1 MNTRLAV
8 LALATAA
15 LAACEPNPSVTGPA
29 AALQAARAADVSA
42 AVSDAGAVY
51 TLTNQVGGNAVAVF
65 ARGADGRLSA
75 AGAVSTGGTGT
86 GASLGS
92 QSAVTLS
99 DDGRWLFAVNAG
111 SNDVSV
117 FSVSPAGGLALAS
130 RTASGGTLPISLT
143 VHGNVL
149 YVLNAGGTGNI
160 SGLAVGTSGALTA
173 IAGTTLPL
181 SGSNVGP
188 AQVSFRPDGRRLV
201 VTEKNTNQLDV
212 YAVDANGVASG
223 PTTTASAGGTP
234 FGFSFGHRNELF
246 VSEATGSASSYE
258 LDATGGVSL
267 VSGAVLTHQG
277 APCWAVVTN
286 DGRIGFTGN
295 GAGSVSAFAIAPD
308 GAIGLVDANGG
319 TALIGTDRHGDR
331 GRTHR
336 GDPALRA
343 GARRGRHAGTGTDQH
358 QLAQQ
363 RQASAACGAP
373 GPGSAAQLLGVHLR
387 QLHADRAVARGLR
400 SAVSGARAHDR
411 RHSHARVPALRRRA
425 RQRQPRP
432 GARPPGHHP
441 SQRAGQRPPHLGRVQ
456 HPLLAELR
464 ADRQG
469 GDDSLHRVWRVPSQR
484 RRLPGMGP
492 AHPAAARRIAS
503 CSLTPPT

>member
-42 AVSDAGAVY
+42 AVSDPGAVY

-65 ARGADGRLSA
+65 ARGADGRLTA
-75 AGAVSTGGTGT
+75 AGTVSTGGTGT
-86 GASLGS
+86 GTSLGS

-130 RTASGGTLPISLT
+130 RTAAGRTLPISLT
-143 VHGNVL
+143 GHGNAL
-149 YVLNAGGTGNI
+149 YVLNAGGTGHI

-188 AQVSFRPDGRRLV
+188 AQGSFSPDGRRLV

-212 YAVDANGVASG
+212 YALDANGVASG

-234 FGFSFGHRNELF
+234 FGFSFGLRNELF

-258 LDATGGVSL
+258 RSEEHTSELQSRLHLVCRLLLEKKKKHTTHIIDHGVGTPLLHFL
-267 VSGAVLTHQG
+267 VEPA
-277 APCWAVVTN
+277 
-286 DGRIGFTGN
+286 GN
-295 GAGSVSAFAIAPD
+295 LVQSALPAYILLSVSYKA
-308 GAIGLVDANGG
+308 
-319 TALIGTDRHGDR
+319 ALLTP
-331 GRTHR
+331 RTFI
-336 GDPALRA
+336 
-343 GARRGRHAGTGTDQH
+343 
-358 QLAQQ
+358 
-363 RQASAACGAP
+363 SC
-373 GPGSAAQLLGVHLR
+373 
-387 QLHADRAVARGLR
+387 
-400 SAVSGARAHDR
+400 
-411 RHSHARVPALRRRA
+411 
-425 RQRQPRP
+425 
-432 GARPPGHHP
+432 
-441 SQRAGQRPPHLGRVQ
+441 PHLY
-456 HPLLAELR
+456 
-464 ADRQG
+464 
-469 GDDSLHRVWRVPSQR
+469 
-484 RRLPGMGP
+484 
-492 AHPAAARRIAS
+492 I
-503 CSLTPPT
+503 

>member
-8 LALATAA
+8 LALAAAA
-15 LAACEPNPSVTGPA
+15 LAACEPNRSLTSPA

-42 AVSDAGAVY
+42 GVSDPGAVY
-51 TLTNQVGGNAVAVF
+51 ALTNQVGGNAVAVF
-65 ARGADGRLSA
+65 ARGADGRLTA
-75 AGAVSTGGTGT
+75 AGTVSTGGTGT

-117 FSVSPAGGLALAS
+117 FSVSPAGLALAS

-160 SGLAVGTSGALTA
+160 SGFAVGTSGALTA
-173 IAGTTLPL
+173 IAGATLAL

-188 AQVSFRPDGRRLV
+188 AQVSFSPDGRRLV
-201 VTEKNTNQLDV
+201 VTEKNTNQLDL

-223 PTTTASAGGTP
+223 PIPTASAGGTP
-234 FGFSFGHRNELF
+234 FGFSFGLRNELF

-258 LDATGGVSL
+258 LDATGSVSL

-295 GAGSVSAFAIAPD
+295 GAGSVSAFTIAPD
-308 GAIGLVDANGG
+308 GAISLVDANGG
-319 TALIGTDRHGDR
+319 TALIGAGINDI
-331 GRTHR
+331 
-336 GDPALRA
+336 ALSHNSRYLYVLQTGGAQAIHAFRVEADGHLTPLGPIA
-343 GARRGRHAGTGTDQH
+343 GLPNGT
-358 QLAQQ
+358 
-363 RQASAACGAP
+363 
-373 GPGSAAQLLGVHLR
+373 
-387 QLHADRAVARGLR
+387 RGL
-400 SAVSGARAHDR
+400 
-411 RHSHARVPALRRRA
+411 
-425 RQRQPRP
+425 
-432 GARPPGHHP
+432 
-441 SQRAGQRPPHLGRVQ
+441 
-456 HPLLAELR
+456 
-464 ADRQG
+464 
-469 GDDSLHRVWRVPSQR
+469 
-484 RRLPGMGP
+484 
-492 AHPAAARRIAS
+492 AAF
-503 CSLTPPT
+503 

>member
-8 LALATAA
+8 LALAAAA
-15 LAACEPNPSVTGPA
+15 LAACEPNRSLTSPA

-42 AVSDAGAVY
+42 GVSDPGAVY

-65 ARGADGRLSA
+65 ARGADGRLTA
-75 AGAVSTGGTGT
+75 AGTVSTGGTGT

-117 FSVSPAGGLALAS
+117 FSVSPAGLALAS

-160 SGLAVGTSGALTA
+160 SGFAVGTSGALTE
-173 IAGTTLPL
+173 IAGATLAL

-188 AQVSFRPDGRRLV
+188 AQVSFSPDGRRLV
-201 VTEKNTNQLDV
+201 VTEKNTNQLDL

-223 PTTTASAGGTP
+223 PITTASAGGTP
-234 FGFSFGHRNELF
+234 FGFSFGLRNELF

-258 LDATGGVSL
+258 LDATGSVSL

-295 GAGSVSAFAIAPD
+295 GAGSVSAFTIAPD
-308 GAIGLVDANGG
+308 GAISLVDANGG
-319 TALIGTDRHGDR
+319 TALIGAGINDI
-331 GRTHR
+331 
-336 GDPALRA
+336 ALSHNSRYLYVLQTGGAQAIHAFRVEADGHLTPLGPIA
-343 GARRGRHAGTGTDQH
+343 GLPNGT
-358 QLAQQ
+358 
-363 RQASAACGAP
+363 
-373 GPGSAAQLLGVHLR
+373 
-387 QLHADRAVARGLR
+387 RGL
-400 SAVSGARAHDR
+400 
-411 RHSHARVPALRRRA
+411 
-425 RQRQPRP
+425 
-432 GARPPGHHP
+432 
-441 SQRAGQRPPHLGRVQ
+441 
-456 HPLLAELR
+456 
-464 ADRQG
+464 
-469 GDDSLHRVWRVPSQR
+469 
-484 RRLPGMGP
+484 
-492 AHPAAARRIAS
+492 AAF
-503 CSLTPPT
+503 